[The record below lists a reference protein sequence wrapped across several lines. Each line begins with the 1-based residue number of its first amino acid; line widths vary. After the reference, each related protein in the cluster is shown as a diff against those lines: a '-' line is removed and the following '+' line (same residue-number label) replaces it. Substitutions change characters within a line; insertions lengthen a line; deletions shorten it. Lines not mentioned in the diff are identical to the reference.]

1 MPAWRHQD
9 FITQV
14 HSAKIQRYFAHF
26 SPPPSFWLSLLINLL
41 LKETLFCII
50 LWIFAWFIMVCYALM
65 GCGGGGNDF
74 IGIESRLACKFLAAF
89 LFLSSTSWMD
99 AIECKCFFLLLN
111 ERRHETPLSLSL
123 PNTRERACQPA
134 FYLSSTELKQGE
146 DQLFSQTWVLLFN
159 YHNRAIYSWS
169 V

>member
-111 ERRHETPLSLSL
+111 ERRHETPLSLSSEYK
-123 PNTRERACQPA
+123 RKS
-134 FYLSSTELKQGE
+134 LSAS
-146 DQLFSQTWVLLFN
+146 LLSFK
-159 YHNRAIYSWS
+159 YWIKTGRGS
-169 V
+169 VVFTNMGSSL